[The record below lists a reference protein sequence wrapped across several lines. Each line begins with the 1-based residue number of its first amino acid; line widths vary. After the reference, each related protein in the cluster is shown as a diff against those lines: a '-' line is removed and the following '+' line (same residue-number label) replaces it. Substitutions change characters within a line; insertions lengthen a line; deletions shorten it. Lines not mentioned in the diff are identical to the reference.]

1 MGEIPSVETMAR
13 GAGDR
18 ARRDRLM
25 RWATYAST
33 TVALV
38 LIMVKLFA
46 WVATDSVAMLSSL
59 IDSMLDAGASL
70 LNLLAVHQALQPA
83 DAEHRVG
90 HGKAVP
96 LAGLGQSA
104 FIAGSAAFLR
114 FKSGDR
120 LLHPQPVG
128 ASLVGIGVMVFSI
141 VLTGALLLFQRYVVR
156 RTGSMAIGAD
166 SLHYASDLLTN
177 LAVIAALVLAAQFGF
192 TLADPLF
199 AAAIGLFILYSA
211 WQILARAYDH
221 LMDREF
227 PDDLRWQILQ
237 IAQSHQGVYSV
248 HELRTRSSGSTSFIQ
263 MHLEMDATI
272 SLLEAH
278 SISEAVETD
287 LLAEFPG
294 TDIIIHQDPAGMS
307 ARRSAVSP

>member
-13 GAGDR
+13 GAGDS

-38 LIMVKLFA
+38 LIAVKLFA

-59 IDSMLDAGASL
+59 IDSMLDAAASL

-83 DAEHRVG
+83 DAEHRFG
-90 HGKAVP
+90 HGKAEP

-104 FIAGSAAFLR
+104 FIAGSAAFLL

-128 ASLVGIGVMVFSI
+128 ASLVGIAVMVFSI
-141 VLTGALLLFQRYVVR
+141 ALTGALLLFQRYVVR

-166 SLHYASDLLTN
+166 SMHYASDLLTN
-177 LAVIAALVLAAQFGF
+177 LAVIAALVLAVQVGF

-237 IAQSHQGVYSV
+237 IARNHQGVYSV

-278 SISEAVETD
+278 GISDAVEAD
-287 LLAEFPG
+287 LLAVFPG

-307 ARRSAVSP
+307 ARQSVVSP